1 MKDGGRMIDGN
12 MLKNALISG
21 SREISKHFE
30 SVDAINVFP
39 VPDGDTGTNL
49 SLTLGGCAQALEEYT
64 NSSAGETAYY
74 AAGELLKCA
83 RGNSGVIFSLIFGGF
98 AKSIEGLEKIDALSL
113 AKGLE
118 KGCEEAYAA
127 IDKPTEGT
135 MLTVIRMAASKAV
148 SAAEKGADVSETFA
162 AAVIGAKA
170 ALKSTRNLL
179 PVLKKRGIVDA
190 GAQGLVHIMEGMA
203 NASHEKDV
211 ITVKTSPKQTE
222 DFSSDN
228 IYCTEFII
236 TKSDDRSVT
245 DIRRFLGEIGD
256 CPAAAEHSGIIKIHV
271 HTNSPHLVLQKGLE
285 YGELS
290 KIKID
295 NMRLQSSA
303 SGR

>member
-1 MKDGGRMIDGN
+1 MKDGGRMIDGSV
-12 MLKNALISG
+12 LKSALISG
-21 SREISKHFE
+21 SKEIAKHFE

-49 SLTLGGCAQALEEYT
+49 CLTLGGCAQALERYT
-64 NSSAGETAYY
+64 GNHAGETAYY

-98 AKSIEGLEKIDALSL
+98 AKSVEGLERIDAVAL
-113 AKGLE
+113 ARGLE
-118 KGCEEAYAA
+118 KGCEEAYTA

-162 AAVIGAKA
+162 AAVMGAKA
-170 ALKSTRNLL
+170 ALKSTKNLL
-179 PVLKKRGIVDA
+179 PILKKRGIVDA
-190 GAQGLVHIMEGMA
+190 GAQGLVHIMEGMV
-203 NASHEKDV
+203 NASQEKDI
-211 ITVKTSPKQTE
+211 ITVKAAPKQTE

-271 HTNSPHLVLQKGLE
+271 HTNSPHLALQKGLE

>member
-1 MKDGGRMIDGN
+1 MKDGGKMTDGL
-12 MLKNALISG
+12 MLRKAIISG
-21 SREISKHFE
+21 AAQIENHYER
-30 SVDAINVFP
+30 VDAINVFP

-49 SLTLGGCAQALEEYT
+49 SLTLGGCAKALENYK
-64 NSSAGETAYY
+64 NPSACETADFV
-74 AAGELLKCA
+74 AGELLKCA

-98 AKSIEGLEKIDALSL
+98 AKSIEGLEEIDAVSL

-135 MLTVIRMAASKAV
+135 MLTVIRLAASKATC
-148 SAAEKGADVSETFA
+148 AAEKGASTAQTFEA
-162 AAVIGAKA
+162 ALEGAKA

-190 GAQGLVHIMEGMA
+190 GAQGLVYIMEGMA
-203 NASHEKDV
+203 G
-211 ITVKTSPKQTE
+211 
-222 DFSSDN
+222 FSSTESDAVAN
-228 IYCTEFII
+228 ETEINDFASDYTYCTEFII
-236 TKSDDRSVT
+236 TRNSAQSLEVIRS
-245 DIRRFLGEIGD
+245 FLGEIGD

-271 HTNSPHLVLQKGLE
+271 HTNSPHLALQKGLE

-295 NMRLQSSA
+295 NMRLQAAA
-303 SGR
+303 SGK

>member
-1 MKDGGRMIDGN
+1 MIDGV
-12 MLKNALISG
+12 MLKNAIIG
-21 SREISKHFE
+21 GAKEISKHSE

-49 SLTLGGCAQALEEYT
+49 SLTLGGCARALEKFT
-64 NSSAGETAYY
+64 SSSAGETAYF

-83 RGNSGVIFSLIFGGF
+83 RGNSGVIFSLIFSGF
-98 AKSIEGLEKIDALSL
+98 AKSVEKLEVIDAPSL
-113 AKGLE
+113 AKALE

-135 MLTVIRMAASKAV
+135 MLTVIRLAASKAIC
-148 SAAEKGADVSETFA
+148 AAEKGADTAQTYEA
-162 AAVIGAKA
+162 AMSGARA
-170 ALKSTRNLL
+170 ALKSTANLL
-179 PVLKKRGIVDA
+179 PILKKRGIVDA
-190 GAQGLVHIMEGMA
+190 GAQGLVHIFEGMA
-203 NASHEKDV
+203 NTSHAEK
-211 ITVKTSPKQTE
+211 TVTLKPQPKLQEAYTG
-222 DFSSDN
+222 N

-236 TKSDDRSVT
+236 TRADNRSVT

-271 HTNSPHLVLQKGLE
+271 HTNSPHLALQKGLE

-295 NMRLQSSA
+295 NIKLQA
-303 SGR
+303 TAYGI

>member
-1 MKDGGRMIDGN
+1 MIDGV
-12 MLKNALISG
+12 MLKNAIISG
-21 SREISKHFE
+21 ANEITKHCE

-49 SLTLGGCAQALEEYT
+49 SLTLGGCAQALEKFT
-64 NSSAGETAYY
+64 NKSAGKTADF

-98 AKSIEGLEKIDALSL
+98 AKSVVGLDEIDAPSL
-113 AKGLE
+113 AKALE

-135 MLTVIRMAASKAV
+135 MLTVIRMAASKAL
-148 SAAEKGADVSETFA
+148 SAAEKGADVSHTFDA
-162 AAVIGAKA
+162 AMTGARA
-170 ALKSTRNLL
+170 ALKSTANLL
-179 PVLKKRGIVDA
+179 PILKKRGIVDA

-203 NASHEKDV
+203 NLSRANEA
-211 ITVKTSPKQTE
+211 KQPVQTDAPQE
-222 DFSSDN
+222 FFDSAN

-236 TKSDDRSVT
+236 TKAVDRSVT
-245 DIRRFLGEIGD
+245 DIRRYLGEIGE

-271 HTNSPHLVLQKGLE
+271 HTNSPHLALQKGLE

-295 NMRLQSSA
+295 NMRLQSTA

>member
-1 MKDGGRMIDGN
+1 MKDGGGMIDGSI
-12 MLKNALISG
+12 LKSAILNG
-21 SREISKHFE
+21 SEEIAKHFE
-30 SVDAINVFP
+30 NVDAINVFP

-49 SLTLGGCAQALEEYT
+49 SLTLGGCAQALEGYT
-64 NSSAGETAYY
+64 GNHAGKTAYY

-83 RGNSGVIFSLIFGGF
+83 RGNSGVIFSLIFSGF
-98 AKSIEGLEKIDALSL
+98 AKSVEGLEKINAEAL
-113 AKGLE
+113 AKALE

-135 MLTVIRMAASKAV
+135 MLTVIRMAASKAI

-162 AAVIGAKA
+162 AAVTGAKA

-203 NASHEKDV
+203 NATQATDHSASKPETKRNE
-211 ITVKTSPKQTE
+211 IFT
-222 DFSSDN
+222 SDN

-236 TKSDDRSVT
+236 TKYDDRSVT

-271 HTNSPHLVLQKGLE
+271 HTNSPHLALQKGLE

-295 NMRLQSSA
+295 NMRLQTTA

>member
-1 MKDGGRMIDGN
+1 MADGS
-12 MLKNALISG
+12 MLKKAIISG
-21 SREISKHFE
+21 AAQIEKHYE

-49 SLTLGGCAQALEEYT
+49 SLTLGGCAKALEGYENT
-64 NSSAGETAYY
+64 SACETADFI
-74 AAGELLKCA
+74 AGELLRCA

-98 AKSIEGLEKIDALSL
+98 AKSIEGLDRIDALSL

-135 MLTVIRMAASKAV
+135 MLTVIRLAASKALC
-148 SAAEKGADVSETFA
+148 AAEKGASTAQTFA
-162 AAVIGAKA
+162 AAVDGARA
-170 ALKSTRNLL
+170 ALKSTKNLL
-179 PVLKKRGIVDA
+179 PILKKRGIVDA
-190 GAQGLVHIMEGMA
+190 GAQGLVYIMEGMA
-203 NASHEKDV
+203 NLSCAETKVFSDEGESKSF
-211 ITVKTSPKQTE
+211 TS
-222 DFSSDN
+222 DFT
-228 IYCTEFII
+228 YCTEFII
-236 TKSDDRSVT
+236 TRNGTGSVA

-271 HTNSPHLVLQKGLE
+271 HTNSPHLALQKGLE

-295 NMRLQSSA
+295 NMRLQSTA
-303 SGR
+303 SGK

>member
-21 SREISKHFE
+21 SCEISKHFE

-49 SLTLGGCAQALEEYT
+49 SLTLGGCAQALEGYT

-98 AKSIEGLEKIDALSL
+98 ARSVEGLEKIDAISL

-148 SAAEKGADVSETFA
+148 SVAEKGADVSETFA

-203 NASHEKDV
+203 NASQEKDV
-211 ITVKTSPKQTE
+211 ITVKADPKQTE

>member
-49 SLTLGGCAQALEEYT
+49 SLTLGGCAQALKEYT

-98 AKSIEGLEKIDALSL
+98 AKSVEGLEKIDALSL

>member
-1 MKDGGRMIDGN
+1 MIDGV
-12 MLKNALISG
+12 MLKNAIICG
-21 SREISKHFE
+21 ANEIAKHCE

-49 SLTLGGCAQALEEYT
+49 SLTLGGCAQALKEFT
-64 NSSAGETAYY
+64 NKSAGKTADF

-98 AKSIEGLEKIDALSL
+98 AKSVEGLDEIDAPSL
-113 AKGLE
+113 AKALE
-118 KGCEEAYAA
+118 KGCDEAYAA

-135 MLTVIRMAASKAV
+135 MLTVIRMAASKALC
-148 SAAEKGADVSETFA
+148 AAEKGADVSRTFDA
-162 AAVIGAKA
+162 AMAGAKA
-170 ALKSTRNLL
+170 ALKSTANLL

-203 NASHEKDV
+203 NLSQTDNAKPL
-211 ITVKTSPKQTE
+211 TQTE
-222 DFSSDN
+222 AQNEIFDSAN

-236 TKSDDRSVT
+236 TKTVDRSVT
-245 DIRRFLGEIGD
+245 DIRRYLGEIGD

-271 HTNSPHLVLQKGLE
+271 HTNSPHLALQKGLE

-295 NMRLQSSA
+295 NMRLQATA